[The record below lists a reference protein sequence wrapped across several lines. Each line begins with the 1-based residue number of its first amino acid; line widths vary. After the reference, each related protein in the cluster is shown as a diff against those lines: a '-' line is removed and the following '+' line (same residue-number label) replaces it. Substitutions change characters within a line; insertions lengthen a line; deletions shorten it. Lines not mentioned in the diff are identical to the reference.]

1 MGGGGTG
8 TISCGTCL
16 NGDAYTLDYSAVV
29 PPGDPSGFGGVLY
42 SMHLEGNLVFPGTPP
57 ATQPDSAK
65 TIVGNPVQIS
75 VLENDSS
82 ADGLDTSSVVI
93 DRPATNGA
101 AVSNP
106 DGTVTYT
113 PDTAPDFQGMDDFDY
128 TVDSQIG
135 ITSDPTLVDV
145 DVQSNVAPVANDD
158 SLSINTAAL
167 DNGGGSTVV
176 DVLSNDTDA
185 NNDPDLPGGIDST
198 TVEVLSQPALGACT
212 ANPDGTITYSQLV
225 PSAPEIDTCSYQ
237 VKDVDTFGVPLTS
250 TIGTIDINVTGIAS
264 DWPAVLPANVIPFL
278 EIDPGIP
285 GNPNDTSIPPLG
297 GSYFTM
303 QVSSQTLIYTM
314 MNPGPAGGVVVD
326 HEQPVGNS
334 HTGSPIGN
342 EQTAIDLGWNFF
354 GNTGFHTGKNGGI
367 VGNPDG
373 TLQFAGAGGIGN
385 SQGRWIITWNGIPE
399 IDLGGSSAFPED
411 LGFGTIICDPAP
423 CGDQSSYA
431 LAYAAHVPPGDPSGF
446 GGVPYTLTL
455 EGTVRFIDDQ
465 PKASNG
471 NIVSINRMTADGTG
485 VVDTEVDQQCVGDC
499 FDYTIE
505 NVTDPS
511 VKVVLPLAGG
521 VPLNPSWR
529 ILDGGAWRSLDTGG
543 GDTLKSAA
551 LGANDTE
558 CPDPGDAAYSTGA
571 DGKPVIGHQC
581 IELTIADNGPNDKDP
596 AVGTIT
602 DPAGM
607 GGGGAAGGV
616 APQKDNRDSDTSGCA
631 IGDSNSN
638 LASRSE
644 WWLLAGFVAWLGWK
658 RRSRKLH

>member
-1 MGGGGTG
+1 VGLCLSAPSSHSFAALQNGVTLTINIGEGSCAAGGTFPNCNYGANVVTSGSFFNMDGNFGAILDDDIGIVLGTTQPFSGNAPSAGNSYDGSGTNITRPWSFFNNLGTNYTISAVDIINDSTLELSGWRVAWGEVPSINMGGGGTG

-354 GNTGFHTGKNGGI
+354 WHHYLR
-367 VGNPDG
+367 PG
-373 TLQFAGAGGIGN
+373 TLWRPVQLCAG
-385 SQGRWIITWNGIPE
+385 
-399 IDLGGSSAFPED
+399 L
-411 LGFGTIICDPAP
+411 
-423 CGDQSSYA
+423 CGA
-431 LAYAAHVPPGDPSGF
+431 CAA
-446 GGVPYTLTL
+446 
-455 EGTVRFIDDQ
+455 R
-465 PKASNG
+465 
-471 NIVSINRMTADGTG
+471 
-485 VVDTEVDQQCVGDC
+485 
-499 FDYTIE
+499 
-505 NVTDPS
+505 
-511 VKVVLPLAGG
+511 
-521 VPLNPSWR
+521 
-529 ILDGGAWRSLDTGG
+529 
-543 GDTLKSAA
+543 
-551 LGANDTE
+551 
-558 CPDPGDAAYSTGA
+558 
-571 DGKPVIGHQC
+571 
-581 IELTIADNGPNDKDP
+581 
-596 AVGTIT
+596 
-602 DPAGM
+602 
-607 GGGGAAGGV
+607 
-616 APQKDNRDSDTSGCA
+616 
-631 IGDSNSN
+631 
-638 LASRSE
+638 
-644 WWLLAGFVAWLGWK
+644 
-658 RRSRKLH
+658 